1 MVGPTI
7 LNEEQKAKLITQL
20 TTQTLLTP
28 VLRNRIVMRAADS
41 RLVLQDVP
49 VFDEAASLLPAAFM
63 RCVLNYLSAPAI
75 PPHPHAKV
83 PVPR

>member
-7 LNEEQKAKLITQL
+7 LNEEQKAKPITQL

-41 RLVLQDVP
+41 RAEQHQP
-49 VFDEAASLLPAAFM
+49 ITHKE
-63 RCVLNYLSAPAI
+63 I
-75 PPHPHAKV
+75 
-83 PVPR
+83 